1 MVIFFDLGSLCEGRA
16 CRIRLGYTREATAG
30 VCSIGRWPGVDAPDP
45 GETVERKMAGTRHR
59 SALCQPTKKYELV
72 RISFGKRRVS
82 RRDASTRSGTRQN
95 GSCSTTK
102 LSPISRKAPS
112 VKLRLS
118 TFPLSGSLFGTCA
131 SFADL
136 EPSKKPNSMGKSV
149 WYAFGFAAAA
159 LLAMTRPS
167 PNAIKDS
174 PAQWE
179 NVGVQES
186 LPDWR
191 LVTERSPYMRS
202 ER

>member
-1 MVIFFDLGSLCEGRA
+1 MS
-16 CRIRLGYTREATAG
+16 
-30 VCSIGRWPGVDAPDP
+30 
-45 GETVERKMAGTRHR
+45 
-59 SALCQPTKKYELV
+59 
-72 RISFGKRRVS
+72 
-82 RRDASTRSGTRQN
+82 
-95 GSCSTTK
+95 
-102 LSPISRKAPS
+102 
-112 VKLRLS
+112 
-118 TFPLSGSLFGTCA
+118 
-131 SFADL
+131 
-136 EPSKKPNSMGKSV
+136 KSV

-186 LPDWR
+186 FPDWR